1 MKLQSIAIQEFK
13 QFTGKLVIDD
23 LQPGLNLFV
32 GPNEAG
38 KSTIAEAVRAVF
50 LERYKASHLKD
61 LLPWG
66 KASGQPSVEVSFD
79 LDGTACRLSKQFVT
93 RQRCELKIGQ
103 SAFGEDEAEDRL
115 AALLGFSRAARG
127 PLKAENAGVPGL
139 LWVQQGST
147 QEMRDSTGHAAQYL
161 RDALSQ
167 LSGSRESAGE
177 DALIAAVQR
186 ELRQLLTARTQKP
199 TGPLAEAEQA
209 LARLIEERGD
219 LEQQRQQFEA
229 NIASLAAQQQAFDD
243 TQRKRPWELHEQK
256 ALQAQLRADAV
267 VQLEGSLRGLEQ
279 SLKASEAELA
289 LPLQQEQNALE
300 LEAAVER
307 ERQQLDALRASVAAV
322 QAEHGQAVSSV
333 TQFEQAFADASRALE
348 LANAAVTASDLR
360 SQIGLYRAESERLE
374 ASIAAASKANDAVL
388 EAAREAAT
396 LEIDEAKLKRLASLG
411 SQLSVLR
418 ARTEAAMTRIEY
430 RLNGAITVND
440 ELLSG
445 AGVLRLDE
453 EKRIS
458 LGTLGDL
465 QVIPGVSDLPA
476 RLSELAS
483 LEAQHA
489 QLLQALG
496 VASLA
501 EGESRHE
508 RWKAAVAQQK
518 SQAKILDVHAP
529 QGIEALRAAS
539 ATAAAR
545 MQAANERLAG
555 LPDVSAAPPLDE
567 ARRNAEIARDALEAA
582 RKVLTQAADKK
593 SAGMAN
599 EESLAAQ
606 LQRKEAQL
614 NDEAFRRNRAQW
626 QTKIV
631 EQRVQVE
638 ALRKQ
643 REGRERELE
652 AARLDDPAAEAKR
665 YRASAE
671 LARGEQNER
680 QVKIAGLR
688 SQLETVGASG
698 LGERL
703 AAVEA
708 KVEQAT
714 RRKDELGLRA
724 SALSLLDEVLVDER
738 DAAVAQLRAPLT
750 ERLGHY
756 LKRIFPQSTIALGDD
771 LSPATLDRFGRADT
785 LDALSFGTREQL
797 GILTRLAYAD
807 LLKASGRPTLLM
819 LDDAAVHTDA
829 ARRDAIKRAL
839 IDAATR
845 HQILV
850 FTCHPELWD
859 DLGVRQRS
867 IEDLKVAA
875 WAPGQASTVS
885 G

>member
-1 MKLQSIAIQEFK
+1 MKLESIAIQEFK
-13 QFTGKLVIDD
+13 QFTGRLVVDD
-23 LQPGLNLFV
+23 LQPGLNLFT

-66 KASGQPSVEVSFD
+66 KASGQPSVEVTFD
-79 LDGTACRLSKQFVT
+79 LDGTSCKLSKQFVS
-93 RQRCELKIGQ
+93 RQRCELRIGQ
-103 SAFGEDEAEDRL
+103 SVFSEDEAEDKL

-139 LWVQQGST
+139 LWVQQGGT

-186 ELRQLLTARTQKP
+186 ELRQLLTARTQKS

-209 LARLIEERGD
+209 LAALLVQRDE
-219 LEQQRQQFEA
+219 LEQQREQFEE
-229 NIASLAAQQQAFDD
+229 NIARLAALQEAFDD

-256 ALQAQLRADAV
+256 AVQAQQRADAAAELERS
-267 VQLEGSLRGLEQ
+267 VQQLAQ
-279 SLKASEAELA
+279 SLQVSEAELA
-289 LPLQQEQNALE
+289 LSLQQEQGAAE
-300 LEAAVER
+300 LEAAVAR
-307 ERQQLDALRASVAAV
+307 ERQQLDAARANVSAVQTEHDRAAASVAR
-322 QAEHGQAVSSV
+322 
-333 TQFEQAFADASRALE
+333 FEQASADANRALD
-348 LANAAVTASDLR
+348 LANAAVSAADLR
-360 SQIGLYRAESERLE
+360 SQIGLHRAESERLE
-374 ASIAAASKANDAVL
+374 AAIADAGKANDAVL
-388 EAAREAAT
+388 EAARAAAS
-396 LEIDEAKLKRLASLG
+396 LEIDAAKLKRLQSLDAE
-411 SQLSVLR
+411 LTVLR

-430 RLNGAITVND
+430 RLNGAITVG
-440 ELLSG
+440 EAQVSG

-453 EKRIS
+453 EKLIG
-458 LGTLGDL
+458 LGALGEL
-465 QVIPGVSDLPA
+465 RVIPGVSDLPA

-483 LEAQHA
+483 LEAGHA

-496 VASLA
+496 VASLGEA
-501 EGESRHE
+501 EARHE
-508 RWKAAVAQQK
+508 QWKALVAQQK
-518 SQAKILDVHAP
+518 SQAKILEVHAP
-529 QGIEALRAAS
+529 QGIDALRAALASTS
-539 ATAAAR
+539 AR
-545 MQAANERLAG
+545 WQASNERLAL

-567 ARRNAEIARDALEAA
+567 ARRNAEIARDAWEAA
-582 RKVLTQAADKK
+582 RKLLAQ
-593 SAGMAN
+593 SAEKRSTATATTD
-599 EESLAAQ
+599 SLAAQ

-614 NDEAFRRNRAQW
+614 NDEAFRRHRAQW
-626 QTKIV
+626 QTKMI
-631 EQRVQVE
+631 EQRVQVD

-671 LARGEQNER
+671 LARGEQHER
-680 QVKIAGLR
+680 QVRIAQLR

-703 AAVEA
+703 AAVRA
-708 KVEQAT
+708 RVEQAT
-714 RRKDELGLRA
+714 RRKDELSLRA

-756 LKRIFPQSTIALGDD
+756 LRRIFPQSTIALGDD
-771 LSPATLDRFGRADT
+771 LSPATLDRYGRADT

-859 DLGVRQRS
+859 DLGVRQRA
-867 IEDLKVAA
+867 IDDLKAA
-875 WAPGQASTVS
+875 A
-885 G
+885 

>member
-13 QFTGKLVIDD
+13 QFIGKLVIDD

-66 KASGQPSVEVSFD
+66 KASGQPSVEVTFD

-103 SAFGEDEAEDRL
+103 SVFGEDEAEDKL
-115 AALLGFSRAARG
+115 SALLGFSRPARG
-127 PLKAENAGVPGL
+127 PSKPENAGVPGL
-139 LWVQQGST
+139 LWVQQGGT
-147 QEMRDSTGHAAQYL
+147 QEVRDSTGHAAQYL

-167 LSGSRESAGE
+167 LSGGRESAGE

-186 ELRQLLTARTQKP
+186 ELRQLLTARTQKS
-199 TGPLAEAEQA
+199 TGPLAEAEQT
-209 LARLIEERGD
+209 LARLIEERD
-219 LEQQRQQFEA
+219 ELEQQRRQFEE
-229 NIASLAAQQQAFDD
+229 NIARLAAQQEAFDD

-256 ALQAQLRADAV
+256 AVQAQQRADAAAE
-267 VQLEGSLRGLEQ
+267 LERSLQGLEQ

-300 LEAAVER
+300 LEAAVAR
-307 ERQQLDALRASVAAV
+307 ERQQLDALRASVAAA
-322 QAEHGQAVSSV
+322 QAEHGHAEASV
-333 TQFEQAFADASRALE
+333 TQFEQAFAAAGRALE
-348 LANAAVTASDLR
+348 LANAAVTAADLR

-374 ASIAAASKANDAVL
+374 ASIAAASKANDAML

-396 LEIDEAKLKRLASLG
+396 LEIDEPKLKRLATLASELT
-411 SQLSVLR
+411 VLR

-430 RLNGAITVND
+430 RLNGTMTVD
-440 ELLSG
+440 DAPVSG
-445 AGVLRLDE
+445 EGVLRLDE
-453 EKRIS
+453 EKRIG
-458 LGTLGDL
+458 LGALGAL
-465 QVIPGVSDLPA
+465 RVIPGVSDLPA

-483 LEAQHA
+483 LDAQHA

-496 VASLA
+496 VASLG
-501 EGESRHE
+501 EGEARHE
-508 RWKAAVAQQK
+508 RWKTQLAQQK

-529 QGIEALRAAS
+529 QGIEALHAAS

-567 ARRNAEIARDALEAA
+567 ARRNAEIARDALDAA

-593 SAGMAN
+593 STGMAN

-606 LQRKEAQL
+606 LQRKAAQL
-614 NDEAFRRNRAQW
+614 SDEAFCRHRAQW

-631 EQRVQVE
+631 AQRVQVE

-671 LARGEQNER
+671 LARAEQNER
-680 QVKIAGLR
+680 HVKIAALR
-688 SQLETVGASG
+688 GQLETVGASG
-698 LGERL
+698 LGEHL
-703 AAVEA
+703 AALEA
-708 KVEQAT
+708 RVEQAR

-771 LSPATLDRFGRADT
+771 LSPATLERDGRADT

-839 IDAATR
+839 IDAAMR

-859 DLGVRQRS
+859 DLGVRQRA
-867 IEDLKVAA
+867 IDDLKVAA
-875 WAPGQASTVS
+875 
-885 G
+885 

>member
-13 QFTGKLVIDD
+13 QFGGRLAIDD
-23 LQPGLNLFV
+23 LQPGLNLFT

-38 KSTIAEAVRAVF
+38 KSTVAEAVRAVF

-66 KASGQPSVEVSFD
+66 KASGQPSVEVSFE
-79 LDGTACRLSKQFVT
+79 LDGVQCRLSKQFVT

-103 SAFGEDEAEDRL
+103 AVYGEDEAEDKL

-139 LWVQQGST
+139 LWVQQGGT
-147 QEMRDSTGHAAQYL
+147 QDVRDSTGHAAQYL

-167 LSGSRESAGE
+167 LSGGSESAGE

-186 ELRQLLTARTQKP
+186 ELRQLLTARTQKS
-199 TGPLAEAEQA
+199 TGPLAEAETTLAA
-209 LARLIEERGD
+209 LIAERD
-219 LEQQRQQFEA
+219 ELEQQRQQFEE
-229 NIASLAAQQQAFDD
+229 NIARLASQQEAFDD

-256 ALQAQLRADAV
+256 AVLAQQRADAAAE
-267 VQLEGSLRGLEQ
+267 LERSLQGLAQ
-279 SLKASEAELA
+279 SLQVSEAELA
-289 LPLQQEQNALE
+289 LSLQHEQGAAE
-300 LEAAVER
+300 LEAAVAR
-307 ERQQLDALRASVAAV
+307 ERQQLDAARADVAAAQTEHAQASSSVAR
-322 QAEHGQAVSSV
+322 
-333 TQFEQAFADASRALE
+333 FEQASVDANRALE
-348 LANAAVTASDLR
+348 LANAAVTAADLR
-360 SQIGLYRAESERLE
+360 SQIGFYRTESERLD
-374 ASIAAASKANDAVL
+374 AAIAAAGKANDAVL
-388 EAAREAAT
+388 EAARDAAAV
-396 LEIDEAKLKRLASLG
+396 EIDEAKLKRLVALDG
-411 SQLSVLR
+411 ELTVLR

-430 RLNGAITVND
+430 RLNGALTIDGAQITGD
-440 ELLSG
+440 
-445 AGVLRLDE
+445 GVLRVDE
-453 EKRIS
+453 EKLIG
-458 LGTLGDL
+458 LGELGEL
-465 QVIPGVSDLPA
+465 RVIPGVSG
-476 RLSELAS
+476 LSTQLTELAS
-483 LEAQHA
+483 LEARHA

-496 VASLA
+496 VASLGEA
-501 EGESRHE
+501 EARHD
-508 RWKAAVAQQK
+508 RWKTLIAQQK

-529 QGIEALRAAS
+529 QGIDALRAALAS
-539 ATAAAR
+539 AAAR
-545 MQAANERLAG
+545 LQASNERLAG
-555 LPDVSAAPPLDE
+555 LPDVSAAQPLDE
-567 ARRNAEIARDALEAA
+567 ARRNADIARDALEAA
-582 RKVLTQAADKK
+582 RKVLAQAAEKRSTR
-593 SAGMAN
+593 SATA
-599 EESLAAQ
+599 ESLAAQ

-614 NDEAFRRNRAQW
+614 NDEAYRRNRAQW

-631 EQRVQVE
+631 EQRVQVD

-643 REGRERELE
+643 REGRERELD

-671 LARGEQNER
+671 LARNEQHER
-680 QVKIAGLR
+680 QVRIAQLR

-703 AAVEA
+703 AALDA
-708 KVEQAT
+708 RVEQAT
-714 RRKDELGLRA
+714 RRKDELALRA
-724 SALSLLDEVLVDER
+724 SALSLLDDVLVDER

-756 LKRIFPQSTIALGDD
+756 LKRIFPQSSIALGDD
-771 LSPATLDRFGRADT
+771 LSPATLDRYGRADT

-829 ARRDAIKRAL
+829 ARRDALKRAL

-859 DLGVRQRS
+859 DLGVRQRALD
-867 IEDLKVAA
+867 DLKAVVA
-875 WAPGQASTVS
+875 
-885 G
+885 

>member
-13 QFTGKLVIDD
+13 QFTGRLVIDD

-79 LDGTACRLSKQFVT
+79 LDGAACRLSKQFVT

-103 SAFGEDEAEDRL
+103 SVFGEDEAEDKL

-127 PLKAENAGVPGL
+127 PLKAENSGVPGL
-139 LWVQQGST
+139 LWVQQGGT

-167 LSGSRESAGE
+167 LSGGSESAGE

-186 ELRQLLTARTQKP
+186 ELRQLLTARTQKS

-209 LARLIEERGD
+209 LARLIDERD
-219 LEQQRQQFEA
+219 ELEQQRRQFEE
-229 NIASLAAQQQAFDD
+229 NIARLAAQQEAFDD

-256 ALQAQLRADAV
+256 AAQAQQRADAAAE
-267 VQLEGSLRGLEQ
+267 LERSLQGLAQ
-279 SLKASEAELA
+279 ALKASEAELA

-300 LEAAVER
+300 LEAAVAR
-307 ERQQLDALRASVAAV
+307 ERQQLDAARASVAAV
-322 QAEHGQAVSSV
+322 QAEHAQAAASV
-333 TQFEQAFADASRALE
+333 AQFEQAFADANRALE
-348 LANAAVTASDLR
+348 LANAAVTAADLR

-374 ASIAAASKANDAVL
+374 ASIAAASKANEAVL
-388 EAAREAAT
+388 EAAREAAA
-396 LEIDEAKLKRLASLG
+396 LEIDEPKLKRLGVLAGELT
-411 SQLSVLR
+411 VLR

-430 RLNGAITVND
+430 RLTGAMTVD
-440 ELLSG
+440 DQPVSG
-445 AGVLRLDE
+445 EGVLRLDG
-453 EKRIS
+453 EKRIG
-458 LGTLGDL
+458 LGALGEL
-465 QVIPGVSDLPA
+465 RVVPGVSDLPA

-489 QLLQALG
+489 QLLQVLG
-496 VASLA
+496 VASFG

-508 RWKAAVAQQK
+508 QWKALLAQQK
-518 SQAKILDVHAP
+518 SQAKILDAHAP

-539 ATAAAR
+539 ASASAR
-545 MQAANERLAG
+545 MRAANERLAG
-555 LPDVSAAPPLDE
+555 LPDVSSAVPLDD
-567 ARRNAEIARDALEAA
+567 ARRNAAIARDALEAA
-582 RKVLTQAADKK
+582 RHVLTQAADKK
-593 SAGMAN
+593 STGMAN
-599 EESLAAQ
+599 EESLATQ
-606 LQRKEAQL
+606 LQRKDAQL
-614 NDEAFRRNRAQW
+614 NDEAFRRNREQW

-680 QVKIAGLR
+680 QVRIAGLR

-703 AAVEA
+703 AVLEA

-714 RRKDELGLRA
+714 RRKDELSLRA

-756 LKRIFPQSTIALGDD
+756 LKRIFPQSTLALGDD
-771 LSPATLDRFGRADT
+771 LSPATLDRYGRADT
-785 LDALSFGTREQL
+785 LEALSFGTREQL

-859 DLGVRQRS
+859 DLGVRQRA

-875 WAPGQASTVS
+875 
-885 G
+885 

>member
-13 QFTGKLVIDD
+13 QFTGRLVIDD

-66 KASGQPSVEVSFD
+66 KASGQPSVEVSFE
-79 LDGTACRLSKQFVT
+79 LDGAACRLSKQFVT

-103 SAFGEDEAEDRL
+103 SVFGEDEAEDKL

-139 LWVQQGST
+139 LWVQQGGT
-147 QEMRDSTGHAAQYL
+147 QEVRDSTGHAAQYL

-167 LSGSRESAGE
+167 LSGGSESAGE

-186 ELRQLLTARTQKP
+186 ELRQLLTARTQKS
-199 TGPLAEAEQA
+199 TGPLAEAEQT
-209 LARLIEERGD
+209 LARLIEERD
-219 LEQQRQQFEA
+219 ELEQQRQQFEE
-229 NIASLAAQQQAFDD
+229 NIARLAAQQEAFDD

-256 ALQAQLRADAV
+256 ALQAQQRADAAAE
-267 VQLEGSLRGLEQ
+267 LERSLQGLAQ
-279 SLKASEAELA
+279 ALKASEAELA

-300 LEAAVER
+300 LEAAVAR
-307 ERQQLDALRASVAAV
+307 ERRQLDALRASVAAV
-322 QAEHGQAVSSV
+322 QAEHAQAAASV
-333 TQFEQAFADASRALE
+333 AQFEQAFADANRALE
-348 LANAAVTASDLR
+348 LANAAVTVADLR
-360 SQIGLYRAESERLE
+360 SQIELYRAESERLE
-374 ASIAAASKANDAVL
+374 ASIAAAAKANDAML
-388 EAAREAAT
+388 EAVRVAAT
-396 LEIDEAKLKRLASLG
+396 LEIDEAKLKRLAALG
-411 SQLSVLR
+411 SELSVLR

-430 RLNGAITVND
+430 RLHGAMTVD
-440 ELLSG
+440 DKPVSG
-445 AGVLRLDE
+445 EGVLRLDG
-453 EKRIS
+453 EKRIGLGS
-458 LGTLGDL
+458 LGELR
-465 QVIPGVSDLPA
+465 VVPGVSDLPA

-496 VASLA
+496 VASLG

-508 RWKAAVAQQK
+508 QWKALVAQQK
-518 SQAKILDVHAP
+518 SQAKILEVHAP
-529 QGIEALRAAS
+529 QGIEALRAAA

-545 MQAANERLAG
+545 MQAANERLAS
-555 LPDVSAAPPLDE
+555 LPDVSTAAPLDE
-567 ARRNAEIARDALEAA
+567 ARRNAEIARDALEVA
-582 RKVLTQAADKK
+582 RKVLTQAAEKR
-593 SAGMAN
+593 STGMAN
-599 EESLAAQ
+599 AESLAAQ
-606 LQRKEAQL
+606 LQRKDAQL
-614 NDEAFRRNRAQW
+614 SDETFRRSREQW

-638 ALRKQ
+638 SLRKQ

-671 LARGEQNER
+671 LARSEQNER
-680 QVKIAGLR
+680 QVRIAGLR

-703 AAVEA
+703 AVLKA

-714 RRKDELGLRA
+714 RRRDELSLRA

-859 DLGVRQRS
+859 DLGVRQRA
-867 IEDLKVAA
+867 IDDLKVAA
-875 WAPGQASTVS
+875 
-885 G
+885 

>member
-13 QFTGKLVIDD
+13 QFSGRLVIDD
-23 LQPGLNLFV
+23 LQPGLNLFT

-38 KSTIAEAVRAVF
+38 KSTVAEAVRAVF

-66 KASGQPSVEVSFD
+66 KASGQPSVEVSFE
-79 LDGTACRLSKQFVT
+79 LDGAQCRLSKQFVT
-93 RQRCELKIGQ
+93 RQRCELRIGQ
-103 SAFGEDEAEDRL
+103 AVFGEDEAEDKL

-139 LWVQQGST
+139 LWVQQGGT
-147 QEMRDSTGHAAQYL
+147 HEVRDSTGHAAQYL

-167 LSGSRESAGE
+167 LSGGSESAGE

-186 ELRQLLTARTQKP
+186 ELRQLLTVRTQKS
-199 TGPLAEAEQA
+199 TGPLAEAETTLAA
-209 LARLIEERGD
+209 LIAERD
-219 LEQQRQQFEA
+219 ELEQQREQFDE
-229 NIASLAAQQQAFDD
+229 NIARLAAQQEAFDD

-256 ALQAQLRADAV
+256 AVLAQQRADAAAE
-267 VQLEGSLRGLEQ
+267 LERSLQGLAQ
-279 SLKASEAELA
+279 SLQVSEAELA
-289 LPLQQEQNALE
+289 LSLQQEQGAAE
-300 LEAAVER
+300 LEAAVAR
-307 ERQQLDALRASVAAV
+307 ERQQLDAARANVSAAQTEHAQASSSVA
-322 QAEHGQAVSSV
+322 
-333 TQFEQAFADASRALE
+333 QFEQASAEASRALE
-348 LANAAVTASDLR
+348 LANAAVTTADLR
-360 SQIGLYRAESERLE
+360 SQIDFYRIESERLE
-374 ASIAAASKANDAVL
+374 AAIAAAGKANDAVL
-388 EAAREAAT
+388 EAARDAAAI
-396 LEIDEAKLKRLASLG
+396 EIDETKRKRLAALDG
-411 SQLSVLR
+411 ELTLLR
-418 ARTEAAMTRIEY
+418 ARTEAAMTRIAY
-430 RLNGAITVND
+430 R
-440 ELLSG
+440 LSG
-445 AGVLRLDE
+445 ALTVGGEQVTGEGVLRVDDE
-453 EKRIS
+453 KLID
-458 LGTLGDL
+458 LGELGEL
-465 QVIPGVSDLPA
+465 RVIPGVSG
-476 RLSELAS
+476 LSAQLAELAS

-496 VASLA
+496 VASLGEA
-501 EGESRHE
+501 EARHE
-508 RWKAAVAQQK
+508 KWKTLVAQQK

-529 QGIEALRAAS
+529 QGIDALRAALAS
-539 ATAAAR
+539 AAAR
-545 MQAANERLAG
+545 LQASNERLAG
-555 LPDVSAAPPLDE
+555 LPDVSAAPPLDQ

-582 RKVLTQAADKK
+582 RKVLTQAAENR
-593 SAGMAN
+593 STGMATAD
-599 EESLAAQ
+599 SLAAQ

-614 NDEAFRRNRAQW
+614 NDEAYRRDRAQW

-631 EQRVQVE
+631 EQRVQVD

-643 REGRERELE
+643 REGRARELE

-671 LARGEQNER
+671 LARSEQHER
-680 QVKIAGLR
+680 QVRIAQLR

-703 AAVEA
+703 AALDA
-708 KVEQAT
+708 RVEQAA
-714 RRKDELGLRA
+714 RRTDELGLRA
-724 SALSLLDEVLVDER
+724 SALSLLADVLVDER

-771 LSPATLDRFGRADT
+771 LSPATLDRHGRADT

-859 DLGVRQRS
+859 DLGVRQRA
-867 IEDLKVAA
+867 IGDLKV
-875 WAPGQASTVS
+875 G

>member
-1 MKLQSIAIQEFK
+1 MKLESIAIQEFK
-13 QFTGKLVIDD
+13 QFSGRIVIDD
-23 LQPGLNLFV
+23 LQPGLNLFT

-66 KASGQPSVEVSFD
+66 KASGQPSVEVNFN

-103 SAFGEDEAEDRL
+103 AVFGEDEAEDKL

-139 LWVQQGST
+139 LWVQQGGT
-147 QEMRDSTGHAAQYL
+147 QEVRDSTGHAAQYL

-167 LSGSRESAGE
+167 LSGSSESAGE
-177 DALIAAVQR
+177 DALIAVVQR
-186 ELRQLLTARTQKP
+186 ELRQLLTARTQKA
-199 TGPLAEAEQA
+199 TGPLAEAETT
-209 LARLIEERGD
+209 LAGLIEERNG
-219 LEQQRQQFEA
+219 LEQQRQQFDE
-229 NIASLAAQQQAFDD
+229 NIARLASLQEAFDD

-256 ALQAQLRADAV
+256 AVLAQQRADAAAELERS
-267 VQLEGSLRGLEQ
+267 VQGLAQ
-279 SLKASEAELA
+279 SLQVSEAELA
-289 LPLQQEQNALE
+289 LSLQQEQGAAE
-300 LEAAVER
+300 LEAAVAR
-307 ERQQLDALRASVAAV
+307 ERLQLDAARGEVAAAQTEHA
-322 QAEHGQAVSSV
+322 QAANGVA
-333 TQFEQAFADASRALE
+333 QFEQAFAGASRALE
-348 LANAAVTASDLR
+348 LANAAVTAADLR
-360 SQIGLYRAESERLE
+360 SQIGLYRTESERLD
-374 ASIAAASKANDAVL
+374 ASIAAAGKANDAVL
-388 EAAREAAT
+388 DASRDAAA
-396 LEIDEAKLKRLASLG
+396 LELDDVKLKRLITLDRE
-411 SQLSVLR
+411 LTVLR

-430 RLNGAITVND
+430 RLNGALTVD
-440 ELLSG
+440 GEPVTG
-445 AGVLRLDE
+445 TGVLRVDE
-453 EKRIS
+453 EKLIV
-458 LGTLGDL
+458 LGELGEL
-465 QVIPGVSDLPA
+465 RVIPGVSDLSA
-476 RLSELAS
+476 QLSELAS
-483 LEAQHA
+483 LEAAHV

-496 VASLA
+496 VASVGDA
-501 EGESRHE
+501 QARHE
-508 RWKAAVAQQK
+508 QWKALIAQQK

-529 QGIEALRAAS
+529 QGIDALRAAHAS
-539 ATAAAR
+539 AAAR
-545 MQAANERLAG
+545 WQASNERLAG
-555 LPDVSAAPPLDE
+555 LPDVSAALPLDE

-582 RKVLTQAADKK
+582 RKVLAHAAEKR
-593 SAGMAN
+593 STGIATA
-599 EESLAAQ
+599 ESLAAQ

-614 NDEAFRRNRAQW
+614 SDETYRSNRTRW

-631 EQRVQVE
+631 EQRVQVD

-652 AARLDDPAAEAKR
+652 AVRLDDPAAEAKR

-671 LARGEQNER
+671 LARGEQHER
-680 QVKIAGLR
+680 QVRIAQLR

-703 AAVEA
+703 ATLEA
-708 KVEQAT
+708 RVEQAT

-724 SALSLLDEVLVDER
+724 GALGLLDQVLVDER

-756 LKRIFPQSTIALGDD
+756 LKRIFPQSSLVLGDD
-771 LSPATLDRFGRADT
+771 LSPATLDRYGRADT

-859 DLGVRQRS
+859 DLGVRQRA
-867 IEDLKVAA
+867 IDDLKVAA
-875 WAPGQASTVS
+875 
-885 G
+885 

>member
-13 QFTGKLVIDD
+13 QFSERLVIDD
-23 LQPGLNLFV
+23 LQPGLNLFI

-38 KSTIAEAVRAVF
+38 KSTVAEAVRAVF
-50 LERYKASHLKD
+50 LERYKASHLRD

-66 KASGQPSVEVSFD
+66 KASGQPSVEVSFE
-79 LDGTACRLSKQFVT
+79 LDGVQCRLSKQFVT
-93 RQRCELKIGQ
+93 RQRCELRIGQ
-103 SAFGEDEAEDRL
+103 TVFGEDEAEDKL

-139 LWVQQGST
+139 LWVQQGGT
-147 QEMRDSTGHAAQYL
+147 HEVRDSTGHAAQYL

-167 LSGSRESAGE
+167 LSGGSESAGE

-186 ELRQLLTARTQKP
+186 ELRQLLTARTQKS
-199 TGPLAEAEQA
+199 TGPLAEAETTLAA
-209 LARLIEERGD
+209 LIAERD
-219 LEQQRQQFEA
+219 ELEQQRQQFDE
-229 NIASLAAQQQAFDD
+229 NISRLASQQEAFDD

-256 ALQAQLRADAV
+256 AVLAQQRADAAAELERS
-267 VQLEGSLRGLEQ
+267 LEGLAQ
-279 SLKASEAELA
+279 SLQVSEAELA
-289 LPLQQEQNALE
+289 LSLQQEQGAAE
-300 LEAAVER
+300 LEAAVAR
-307 ERQQLDALRASVAAV
+307 ERQQLDAARANVSAAQTEHAQASSSVA
-322 QAEHGQAVSSV
+322 
-333 TQFEQAFADASRALE
+333 QFEQAFADASRALE
-348 LANAAVTASDLR
+348 LANAAVTAADLR

-374 ASIAAASKANDAVL
+374 ATIAAAGKANDAVL
-388 EAAREAAT
+388 DAARDAAAI
-396 LEIDEAKLKRLASLG
+396 EIDETKRKRLAALDG
-411 SQLSVLR
+411 ELTLLR

-430 RLNGAITVND
+430 RLSGVLTVD
-440 ELLSG
+440 GEQIAG
-445 AGVLRLDE
+445 DGVLRVDD
-453 EKRIS
+453 EKRIG
-458 LGTLGDL
+458 LGELGEL
-465 QVIPGVSDLPA
+465 RVIPGVSDLSA
-476 RLSELAS
+476 QLAELTS
-483 LEAQHA
+483 LEAHHA

-496 VASLA
+496 VASLGEA
-501 EGESRHE
+501 ESRYE
-508 RWKAAVAQQK
+508 KWKTLVAQQK

-529 QGIEALRAAS
+529 QGIDALRAALAS
-539 ATAAAR
+539 ASAR
-545 MQAANERLAG
+545 LQASNERLAG

-567 ARRNAEIARDALEAA
+567 ARRNADIARDALEAA
-582 RKVLTQAADKK
+582 RKVLTQAAEKR
-593 SAGMAN
+593 STGMATAD
-599 EESLAAQ
+599 SLAAQ

-614 NDEAFRRNRAQW
+614 NDEAYRRNRAQW

-631 EQRVQVE
+631 EQRVQVD

-643 REGRERELE
+643 REGRERELG

-671 LARGEQNER
+671 LARSEQHER
-680 QVKIAGLR
+680 QVRIAHLR

-703 AAVEA
+703 AALDA
-708 KVEQAT
+708 RVEQAT

-771 LSPATLDRFGRADT
+771 LSPATLDRHGRADT

-829 ARRDAIKRAL
+829 ARRDALKRAL

-859 DLGVRQRS
+859 DLGVRQRA
-867 IEDLKVAA
+867 IGDLRVGA
-875 WAPGQASTVS
+875 
-885 G
+885 

>member
-103 SAFGEDEAEDRL
+103 SVFGEDEAEDKL
-115 AALLGFSRAARG
+115 SALLGFSRPARG

-139 LWVQQGST
+139 LWVQQGGT
-147 QEMRDSTGHAAQYL
+147 QEVRDSTGHAAQYL

-167 LSGSRESAGE
+167 LSGGRESAGE
-177 DALIAAVQR
+177 DALIAAVQC
-186 ELRQLLTARTQKP
+186 ELRQLLTARTQKS
-199 TGPLAEAEQA
+199 TGPLAEAEQT
-209 LARLIEERGD
+209 LARLIEERNE
-219 LEQQRQQFEA
+219 LEQQRQQFEE
-229 NIASLAAQQQAFDD
+229 NIARLAAQQEAFDD

-256 ALQAQLRADAV
+256 ALQAQFRADAV
-267 VQLEGSLRGLEQ
+267 AQLESSLQGLAQ

-289 LPLQQEQNALE
+289 LPLQQEQNATE
-300 LEAAVER
+300 LEAAVAR
-307 ERQQLDALRASVAAV
+307 DRQQLDALRASVAAV
-322 QAEHGQAVSSV
+322 QAEHGHAEASV
-333 TQFEQAFADASRALE
+333 TQFEQAFADANRALE
-348 LANAAVTASDLR
+348 LANAAVTAADLR

-396 LEIDEAKLKRLASLG
+396 LEIDEATLKRLATLG
-411 SQLSVLR
+411 SELTVLR

-430 RLNGAITVND
+430 RLNGAITIDD
-440 ELLSG
+440 EPVSG
-445 AGVLRLDE
+445 EGVLRLDE
-453 EKRIS
+453 EKRIG
-458 LGTLGDL
+458 LGALGEL
-465 QVIPGVSDLPA
+465 RVIPGVSDLPA

-483 LEAQHA
+483 LEARHA

-496 VASLA
+496 VASLG
-501 EGESRHE
+501 EGEARHE
-508 RWKAAVAQQK
+508 RWKAQVAQQK

-529 QGIEALRAAS
+529 QGIDALRAAS

-555 LPDVSAAPPLDE
+555 LPDVSAAQPLDE
-567 ARRNAEIARDALEAA
+567 ARRNAEIARDALDAA

-593 SAGMAN
+593 STGMAN

-614 NDEAFRRNRAQW
+614 SDEAFRRNRAQW

-680 QVKIAGLR
+680 QVKIAALR

-714 RRKDELGLRA
+714 RRKDELSLRA

-859 DLGVRQRS
+859 DLGVRQRA
-867 IEDLKVAA
+867 IDDLKVAA
-875 WAPGQASTVS
+875 
-885 G
+885 

>member
-13 QFTGKLVIDD
+13 QFTGRLFIDD

-79 LDGTACRLSKQFVT
+79 LDGVACRLSKQFVT

-103 SAFGEDEAEDRL
+103 SVYGEDEAEDKL

-139 LWVQQGST
+139 LWVQQGGT

-177 DALIAAVQR
+177 DALIAVVQR
-186 ELRQLLTARTQKP
+186 ELRQLLTARTQKS
-199 TGPLAEAEQA
+199 TGPLAEAETA
-209 LARLIEERGD
+209 LSTLSAERDD
-219 LEQQRQQFEA
+219 LVRQREQFDE
-229 NIASLAAQQQAFDD
+229 NIARLAAQQEAFDD
-243 TQRKRPWELHEQK
+243 AERKRPWELHEQK
-256 ALQAQLRADAV
+256 ALLAQQRADAA
-267 VQLEGSLRGLEQ
+267 VQLERGVQDLVQ
-279 SLKASEAELA
+279 ALKVGEAQLA
-289 LPLQQEQNALE
+289 LSLQQEQ
-300 LEAAVER
+300 AAVELETAVAR
-307 ERQQLDALRASVAAV
+307 DRQQLDAARANVSAV
-322 QAEHGQAVSSV
+322 ETEHAQASSRV
-333 TQFEQAFADASRALE
+333 VQLEQASADANRALE
-348 LANAAVTASDLR
+348 LANAAVSAADLR
-360 SQIGLYRAESERLE
+360 SQIGLYRAELERLE
-374 ASIAAASKANDAVL
+374 AAIGAASEAHEALVEATRAAAA
-388 EAAREAAT
+388 
-396 LEIDEAKLKRLASLG
+396 LEIDETKLKRLASLDA
-411 SQLSVLR
+411 SLTVLR

-430 RLNGAITVND
+430 RLNGSITVGD
-440 ELLSG
+440 ARIGGE
-445 AGVLRLDE
+445 GVLRLEE
-453 EKRIS
+453 EKRIG
-458 LGTLGDL
+458 LGELGEL
-465 QVIPGVSDLPA
+465 RVIPGVSDLPA
-476 RLSELAS
+476 RLSELAA

-489 QLLQALG
+489 QSLQALG

-501 EGESRHE
+501 QAEQRHE
-508 RWKAAVAQQK
+508 QWKALVAQQT
-518 SQAKILDVHAP
+518 SHAKVLDAHAP
-529 QGIEALRAAS
+529 HGIDALRAAS
-539 ATAAAR
+539 ASASAR
-545 MQAANERLAG
+545 LQAANERLAS
-555 LPDVSAAPPLDE
+555 LPDVSSALPLDE
-567 ARRNAEIARDALEAA
+567 ARRNADLARAALESA
-582 RKVLTQAADKK
+582 RKLLNDAAEKR
-593 SAGMAN
+593 STGIATA
-599 EESLAAQ
+599 ESLALQ

-614 NDEAFRRNRAQW
+614 SDAAFCSNRAQW
-626 QTKIV
+626 QAKIV

-638 ALRKQ
+638 ALTKQ

-652 AARLDDPAAEAKR
+652 AARLDDPAAEAQR
-665 YRASAE
+665 YRASAQ
-671 LARGEQNER
+671 LARQEQHER
-680 QVKIAGLR
+680 QVRIAHLR

-703 AAVEA
+703 AALEA
-708 KVEQAT
+708 KIEQAT
-714 RRKDELGLRA
+714 RRKDELSLRA
-724 SALSLLDEVLVDER
+724 GALSLLDEVLVAER

-771 LSPATLDRFGRADT
+771 LSPATLDRYGRADT

-839 IDAATR
+839 IDAASR

-859 DLGVRQRS
+859 DLGVRQRA
-867 IEDLKVAA
+867 IDDIKAA
-875 WAPGQASTVS
+875 A
-885 G
+885 

>member
-13 QFTGKLVIDD
+13 QFSGRLVIDD
-23 LQPGLNLFV
+23 LQPGLNLFT

-66 KASGQPSVEVSFD
+66 KASGQPSVEVSFE
-79 LDGTACRLSKQFVT
+79 LDGAQCRLSKQFVT
-93 RQRCELKIGQ
+93 RQRCELRIGQ
-103 SAFGEDEAEDRL
+103 AVFGEDEAEDKL

-139 LWVQQGST
+139 LWVQQGGT
-147 QEMRDSTGHAAQYL
+147 QEVRDSTGHAAQYL

-167 LSGSRESAGE
+167 LSGGNESAGE

-186 ELRQLLTARTQKP
+186 ELRQLLTARTQKS
-199 TGPLAEAEQA
+199 TGPLAEAETTLAA
-209 LARLIEERGD
+209 LIAERD
-219 LEQQRQQFEA
+219 ELEQQRQQFDE
-229 NIASLAAQQQAFDD
+229 NIERLATQQEAFDD

-256 ALQAQLRADAV
+256 AVLAQQRADAAAE
-267 VQLEGSLRGLEQ
+267 LERSLQGLAQ
-279 SLKASEAELA
+279 SLQVSEAELA
-289 LPLQQEQNALE
+289 LSLQQEQGAAE
-300 LEAAVER
+300 LEAAVAR
-307 ERQQLDALRASVAAV
+307 ERQQLDAARANVSAAQTEHAQASGGVA
-322 QAEHGQAVSSV
+322 
-333 TQFEQAFADASRALE
+333 QFEQAFAEASRALE
-348 LANAAVTASDLR
+348 LANAAVTVADLR
-360 SQIGLYRAESERLE
+360 SQIGFYRTESERLE
-374 ASIAAASKANDAVL
+374 AAIAAAGKANDAVL
-388 EAAREAAT
+388 EAARDAAAV
-396 LEIDEAKLKRLASLG
+396 EIDEAKRKRLATLDG
-411 SQLSVLR
+411 ELTLLR

-430 RLNGAITVND
+430 RLNGALTVD
-440 ELLSG
+440 GEQLTG
-445 AGVLRLDE
+445 EGVLRVDDE
-453 EKRIS
+453 RLIG
-458 LGTLGDL
+458 LGELGEL
-465 QVIPGVSDLPA
+465 RVIPGVSDLSA
-476 RLSELAS
+476 QLAELAS

-496 VASLA
+496 VASLGEA
-501 EGESRHE
+501 EARYEK
-508 RWKAAVAQQK
+508 WKTLVAQQK

-529 QGIEALRAAS
+529 QGIDALRAALAS
-539 ATAAAR
+539 AAAR
-545 MQAANERLAG
+545 LQASNERLAG

-567 ARRNAEIARDALEAA
+567 ARRNADIARDALEAA
-582 RKVLTQAADKK
+582 RKVLTQAAEKR
-593 SAGMAN
+593 STGMATTD
-599 EESLAAQ
+599 SLAAQ

-614 NDEAFRRNRAQW
+614 NDDAYRRNRARW

-631 EQRVQVE
+631 EQRVQVD

-665 YRASAE
+665 YHASAE
-671 LARGEQNER
+671 LARSEQHER
-680 QVKIAGLR
+680 QVRITHLR

-703 AAVEA
+703 AALDA
-708 KVEQAT
+708 RVEQAT

-756 LKRIFPQSTIALGDD
+756 LKRIFPQSTIELGDD
-771 LSPATLDRFGRADT
+771 LSPATLDRHGRADT

-859 DLGVRQRS
+859 DLGVRQRA
-867 IEDLKVAA
+867 IGDLRV
-875 WAPGQASTVS
+875 G

>member
-1 MKLQSIAIQEFK
+1 MKLESIAIQEFK
-13 QFTGKLVIDD
+13 QFAGRLVIDD
-23 LQPGLNLFV
+23 LQPGLNLFT

-66 KASGQPSVEVSFD
+66 KASGQPSVEVTFD
-79 LDGTACRLSKQFVT
+79 MNGTACRLSKQFVT

-103 SAFGEDEAEDRL
+103 AVFGEDEAEDKL

-139 LWVQQGST
+139 LWVQQGGT
-147 QEMRDSTGHAAQYL
+147 QEVRDSTGHAAQYL

-167 LSGSRESAGE
+167 LSGGNESAGE
-177 DALIAAVQR
+177 DALISAVQR
-186 ELRQLLTARTQKP
+186 ELRQLLTARTQKS
-199 TGPLAEAEQA
+199 TGPLAEAEQTLTA
-209 LARLIEERGD
+209 LIAERD
-219 LEQQRQQFEA
+219 ELEQQRQQFDE
-229 NIASLAAQQQAFDD
+229 NIGRLATQQEAFDEA
-243 TQRKRPWELHEQK
+243 QRKRPWEVHEQK
-256 ALQAQLRADAV
+256 ALQAQTRADAAAE
-267 VQLEGSLRGLEQ
+267 LERTLQGLSQ
-279 SLKASEAELA
+279 SLQLSEAELA
-289 LPLQQEQNALE
+289 LSLQQEQAANE
-300 LEAAVER
+300 LEAAVAR
-307 ERQQLDALRASVAAV
+307 DRQQLDATRVNVSAVQNEHAQAQASVA
-322 QAEHGQAVSSV
+322 
-333 TQFEQAFADASRALE
+333 QFEQAYADASRALE
-348 LANAAVTASDLR
+348 LANAAVTAGDLR
-360 SQIGLYRAESERLE
+360 SQIALHGTESERLE
-374 ASIAAASKANDAVL
+374 AAIAAAGKANEAVL
-388 EAAREAAT
+388 EATRAAAAV
-396 LEIDEAKLKRLASLG
+396 EIDGAQLKRLQSLDAE
-411 SQLSVLR
+411 LTVLR

-430 RLNGAITVND
+430 RLNSAITVGD
-440 ELLSG
+440 AKVSG
-445 AGVLRLDE
+445 EGVLRLDE
-453 EKRIS
+453 EKLIG
-458 LGTLGDL
+458 LGELGEL
-465 QVIPGVSDLPA
+465 RVIPGVSDLSA

-483 LEAQHA
+483 LETRHA
-489 QLLQALG
+489 QLLQTLG
-496 VASLA
+496 VASLGEA
-501 EGESRHE
+501 EARHE
-508 RWKAAVAQQK
+508 QWKALVAQQK
-518 SQAKILDVHAP
+518 SQAKILEVHAP
-529 QGIEALRAAS
+529 QGSDALRAALAS
-539 ATAAAR
+539 ADAR
-545 MQAANERLAG
+545 LQSANGRLAA

-567 ARRNAEIARDALEAA
+567 ARRNADIARDTLEAA
-582 RKVLTQAADKK
+582 RKVLTQTAEKK
-593 SAGMAN
+593 STATATT
-599 EESLAAQ
+599 ESLAAQ

-614 NDEAFRRNRAQW
+614 ADEAFCRKRAQW

-638 ALRKQ
+638 ALKRQ
-643 REGRERELE
+643 REGRARELD
-652 AARLDDPAAEAKR
+652 AARLDDPVAEAKR

-671 LARGEQNER
+671 LARNEQHTR
-680 QVKIAGLR
+680 QLRIAELR

-703 AAVEA
+703 ATVNAS
-708 KVEQAT
+708 VEQAT
-714 RRKDELGLRA
+714 RRKDELSLRA

-771 LSPATLDRFGRADT
+771 LSPATLNRYGRADT

-829 ARRDAIKRAL
+829 VRRDAIKRAL

-859 DLGVRQRS
+859 DLGVRQRA

-875 WAPGQASTVS
+875 
-885 G
+885 

>member
-1 MKLQSIAIQEFK
+1 MKLESIAIQEFK
-13 QFTGKLVIDD
+13 QFTGRLVVDD
-23 LQPGLNLFV
+23 LQPGLNLFT

-66 KASGQPSVEVSFD
+66 KASGQPSVEVTFD
-79 LDGTACRLSKQFVT
+79 LDGTSCKLSKQFVS
-93 RQRCELKIGQ
+93 RQRCELRIGQ
-103 SAFGEDEAEDRL
+103 SVFSEDEAEDKL

-139 LWVQQGST
+139 LWVQQGGT
-147 QEMRDSTGHAAQYL
+147 QDMRDSTGHAAQYL

-186 ELRQLLTARTQKP
+186 ELRQLLTARTQKS

-209 LARLIEERGD
+209 LAALLVQRDE
-219 LEQQRQQFEA
+219 LEQQREQFEE
-229 NIASLAAQQQAFDD
+229 NIARLAALQEAFDD

-256 ALQAQLRADAV
+256 AVQAQQRADAAAELERS
-267 VQLEGSLRGLEQ
+267 VQQLAQ
-279 SLKASEAELA
+279 SLQVSEAELA
-289 LPLQQEQNALE
+289 LSLQQEQGAAE
-300 LEAAVER
+300 LEAAVAR
-307 ERQQLDALRASVAAV
+307 ERQQLDAARANVSAVQTEHDRAAASVAR
-322 QAEHGQAVSSV
+322 
-333 TQFEQAFADASRALE
+333 FEQAFADANRALE
-348 LANAAVTASDLR
+348 LANAAVSAADLR
-360 SQIGLYRAESERLE
+360 SQIGLHRAESERLE
-374 ASIAAASKANDAVL
+374 AAIADAGKANDAVL
-388 EAAREAAT
+388 EAARAAAS
-396 LEIDEAKLKRLASLG
+396 LEIDAAKLKRLQSLDAE
-411 SQLSVLR
+411 LTVLR

-430 RLNGAITVND
+430 RLNGAITVG
-440 ELLSG
+440 EAQVSG

-453 EKRIS
+453 ETLIG
-458 LGTLGDL
+458 LGALGEL
-465 QVIPGVSDLPA
+465 RVIPGVSDLPA

-483 LEAQHA
+483 LEAGHA

-496 VASLA
+496 VASLGEA
-501 EGESRHE
+501 EARHE
-508 RWKAAVAQQK
+508 QWKALVAQQK
-518 SQAKILDVHAP
+518 SQAKILEVHAP
-529 QGIEALRAAS
+529 QGIDALRAALASTS
-539 ATAAAR
+539 AR
-545 MQAANERLAG
+545 WQASNERLAL

-567 ARRNAEIARDALEAA
+567 ARRNAEIARDAWEAA
-582 RKVLTQAADKK
+582 RKLLAQ
-593 SAGMAN
+593 SAEKRSTATATT
-599 EESLAAQ
+599 ESLAAQ

-614 NDEAFRRNRAQW
+614 NDEAFRRHRAQW
-626 QTKIV
+626 QTKMI
-631 EQRVQVE
+631 EQRVQVD

-671 LARGEQNER
+671 LARGEQHER
-680 QVKIAGLR
+680 QVRIAQLR

-703 AAVEA
+703 AAVRA
-708 KVEQAT
+708 RVEQAT
-714 RRKDELGLRA
+714 RRKDELSLRA

-756 LKRIFPQSTIALGDD
+756 LRRIFPQSTIALGDD
-771 LSPATLDRFGRADT
+771 LSPATLDRYGRADT

-859 DLGVRQRS
+859 DLGVRQRA
-867 IEDLKVAA
+867 IDDLKAA
-875 WAPGQASTVS
+875 A
-885 G
+885 

>member
-13 QFTGKLVIDD
+13 QFTGRLFIDD

-79 LDGTACRLSKQFVT
+79 LDGVACRLSKQFVT

-103 SAFGEDEAEDRL
+103 SVYGEDEAEDKL

-139 LWVQQGST
+139 LWVQQGGT

-177 DALIAAVQR
+177 DALIAVVQR
-186 ELRQLLTARTQKP
+186 ELRQLLTARTQKS
-199 TGPLAEAEQA
+199 TGPLAEAEAA
-209 LARLIEERGD
+209 LSTLSAERDD
-219 LEQQRQQFEA
+219 LVRQREQFDE
-229 NIASLAAQQQAFDD
+229 NIARLAAQQEAFDD
-243 TQRKRPWELHEQK
+243 AERKRPWELHEQK
-256 ALQAQLRADAV
+256 ALLAQQRADAA
-267 VQLEGSLRGLEQ
+267 VQLERGVQDLVQ
-279 SLKASEAELA
+279 ALKVAEAQLA
-289 LPLQQEQNALE
+289 LPMQQEQ
-300 LEAAVER
+300 AAVELETAVAR
-307 ERQQLDALRASVAAV
+307 DRQQLDAARANVSAV
-322 QAEHGQAVSSV
+322 ETEHGQASSRV
-333 TQFEQAFADASRALE
+333 VQLEQASADANRALE
-348 LANAAVTASDLR
+348 LANAAVSAADLR
-360 SQIGLYRAESERLE
+360 SQIGLYRAELERLE
-374 ASIAAASKANDAVL
+374 AAIGAASEAHEALVEATRAAAA
-388 EAAREAAT
+388 
-396 LEIDEAKLKRLASLG
+396 LEIDETKLKRLASLDA
-411 SQLSVLR
+411 SLTVLR

-430 RLNGAITVND
+430 RLSGSITVGD
-440 ELLSG
+440 AQIRGE
-445 AGVLRLDE
+445 GVLRLEE
-453 EKRIS
+453 EKRIG
-458 LGTLGDL
+458 LGELGEL
-465 QVIPGVSDLPA
+465 RVIPGVSDLPA
-476 RLSELAS
+476 RLSELAA

-489 QLLQALG
+489 QSLQALG

-501 EGESRHE
+501 QAEQRHE
-508 RWKAAVAQQK
+508 QWKALVAQQT
-518 SQAKILDVHAP
+518 SHAKVLDAHAP
-529 QGIEALRAAS
+529 HGIDALRAAS
-539 ATAAAR
+539 ASASAR
-545 MQAANERLAG
+545 LQAANERLAS
-555 LPDVSAAPPLDE
+555 LPDVSSALPLDE
-567 ARRNAEIARDALEAA
+567 ARRNADLARAALESA
-582 RKVLTQAADKK
+582 RKLLNDAAEKR
-593 SAGMAN
+593 STGIATA
-599 EESLAAQ
+599 ESLALQ

-614 NDEAFRRNRAQW
+614 SDAAFCSNRAQW
-626 QTKIV
+626 QAKIV

-652 AARLDDPAAEAKR
+652 AARLDDPAAEAQR
-665 YRASAE
+665 YRASAQ
-671 LARGEQNER
+671 LARQEQHER
-680 QVKIAGLR
+680 QVRIAHLR

-703 AAVEA
+703 AALEA
-708 KVEQAT
+708 KIEQAT
-714 RRKDELGLRA
+714 RRKDELSLRA
-724 SALSLLDEVLVDER
+724 GALSLLDEVLVAER

-771 LSPATLDRFGRADT
+771 LSPATLDRYGRADT

-839 IDAATR
+839 IDAASR

-859 DLGVRQRS
+859 DLGVRQRA
-867 IEDLKVAA
+867 IDDIKAA
-875 WAPGQASTVS
+875 A
-885 G
+885 

>member
-13 QFTGKLVIDD
+13 QFTGKLVVDD

-66 KASGQPSVEVSFD
+66 KASGQPTVEVSFD

-103 SAFGEDEAEDRL
+103 SVFGEDEAEDKL
-115 AALLGFSRAARG
+115 ADLLGFSRPARG

-139 LWVQQGST
+139 LWVQQGGT
-147 QEMRDSTGHAAQYL
+147 QEVRDSTGHAAQYL

-167 LSGSRESAGE
+167 LSGGRESAGE

-186 ELRQLLTARTQKP
+186 ELRQLLTARTQKS
-199 TGPLAEAEQA
+199 TGPLAEAEQT
-209 LARLIEERGD
+209 LVRLIDERNE
-219 LEQQRQQFEA
+219 LEQQRQQFEE
-229 NIASLAAQQQAFDD
+229 NIARLAAQQEAFDD
-243 TQRKRPWELHEQK
+243 TQRKRPWELHEQR

-267 VQLEGSLRGLEQ
+267 AQLEIGLQGLAQ

-300 LEAAVER
+300 LEAAVAR

-322 QAEHGQAVSSV
+322 QAEHADAAASV
-333 TQFEQAFADASRALE
+333 AQFEQAFADANRALE
-348 LANAAVTASDLR
+348 LANAAVTAADLR

-396 LEIDEAKLKRLASLG
+396 LEIDETKLKRLASLA
-411 SQLSVLR
+411 SELTVLR

-430 RLNGAITVND
+430 RLNGPITVDD
-440 ELLSG
+440 EPVNG
-445 AGVLRLDE
+445 EGVLRLDE
-453 EKRIS
+453 EKRIG
-458 LGTLGDL
+458 LGALGEL
-465 QVIPGVSDLPA
+465 RVIPGVSDLPA

-489 QLLQALG
+489 QVLQALG
-496 VASLA
+496 VASLG
-501 EGESRHE
+501 EGEARHE
-508 RWKAAVAQQK
+508 RWKGALAQQK
-518 SQAKILDVHAP
+518 SQAKILEVHAP

-545 MQAANERLAG
+545 MQAANERLTG

-593 SAGMAN
+593 STGMAN
-599 EESLAAQ
+599 AESLAAQ

-614 NDEAFRRNRAQW
+614 NDEAFRHNRAQW

-638 ALRKQ
+638 ALRKE

-671 LARGEQNER
+671 LARSEQNER

-703 AAVEA
+703 AAVQA

-714 RRKDELGLRA
+714 RRKDELSLRA
-724 SALSLLDEVLVDER
+724 GALSLLDEVLVDER

-771 LSPATLDRFGRADT
+771 LSPATLERFGRADT

-859 DLGVRQRS
+859 DLGVRQRA
-867 IEDLKVAA
+867 IDDLKVTA
-875 WAPGQASTVS
+875 
-885 G
+885 

>member
-66 KASGQPSVEVSFD
+66 KASGQPSVEVSFE
-79 LDGTACRLSKQFVT
+79 LDGMACRLSKQFVT
-93 RQRCELKIGQ
+93 RQRCELRIGQ
-103 SAFGEDEAEDRL
+103 SAFGEDEAEDKL
-115 AALLGFSRAARG
+115 AALLGFSRPARG

-139 LWVQQGST
+139 LWVQQGGT

-167 LSGSRESAGE
+167 LSGGRESAGE

-186 ELRQLLTARTQKP
+186 ELRQLLTARTQKS
-199 TGPLAEAEQA
+199 TGPLAEAEQT
-209 LARLIEERGD
+209 LTRLIEERAD

-229 NIASLAAQQQAFDD
+229 NIASLATQQQTFDD
-243 TQRKRPWELHEQK
+243 TQRKRPWEIHEQK

-267 VQLEGSLRGLEQ
+267 VQLESSLKGLEQ
-279 SLKASEAELA
+279 SVKASEAELA
-289 LPLQQEQNALE
+289 LPLQQEQNALD
-300 LEAAVER
+300 LEAAVAR

-322 QAEHGQAVSSV
+322 QAEHADAAASV
-333 TQFEQAFADASRALE
+333 AQFEQASANANRALE
-348 LANAAVTASDLR
+348 LANAAVTAADLR
-360 SQIGLYRAESERLE
+360 SQIGLFRAESERLE

-396 LEIDEAKLKRLASLG
+396 LEIDEAKLKRLAALG
-411 SQLSVLR
+411 GELSVLR

-430 RLNGAITVND
+430 RLNGAITVD
-440 ELLSG
+440 EKPVSG
-445 AGVLRLDE
+445 EGVLRVDE
-453 EKRIS
+453 EKRIG
-458 LGTLGDL
+458 LGALGEL
-465 QVIPGVSDLPA
+465 RVIPGVSDLPA

-496 VASLA
+496 VASLG
-501 EGESRHE
+501 EGEARHE
-508 RWKAAVAQQK
+508 CWKAALAQQK

-539 ATAAAR
+539 ATAVAR

-555 LPDVSAAPPLDE
+555 LPDVSAAAPLDE

-593 SAGMAN
+593 STGMAN
-599 EESLAAQ
+599 AESLADQ
-606 LQRKEAQL
+606 LQRKQAQL
-614 NDEAFRRNRAQW
+614 DDEAFRRNRAQW
-626 QTKIV
+626 QAKIV

-671 LARGEQNER
+671 LARGEQNDR
-680 QVKIAGLR
+680 QVKIAALR

-703 AAVEA
+703 AAVQA

-785 LDALSFGTREQL
+785 LEALSFGTREQL

-859 DLGVRQRS
+859 DLGVRQRA

-875 WAPGQASTVS
+875 
-885 G
+885 

>member
-13 QFTGKLVIDD
+13 QFTGRLVIDD
-23 LQPGLNLFV
+23 LQPGLNLFT
-32 GPNEAG
+32 GPNEVG

-66 KASGQPSVEVSFD
+66 KASGQPSVEVSFE
-79 LDGTACRLSKQFVT
+79 LDGAACKLSKQFVT

-103 SAFGEDEAEDRL
+103 AVFSEDEAEDRL

-139 LWVQQGST
+139 LWVQQGGT
-147 QEMRDSTGHAAQYL
+147 HEVRDSTGHAAQYL

-167 LSGSRESAGE
+167 LSGGSESAGE

-186 ELRQLLTARTQKP
+186 ELRQLLTARTQKS
-199 TGPLAEAEQA
+199 TGPLAEAELA
-209 LARLIEERGD
+209 LAALSAERD
-219 LEQQRQQFEA
+219 ELEQQRRQFEE
-229 NIASLAAQQQAFDD
+229 NIARLASQQETFDD
-243 TQRKRPWELHEQK
+243 AERKRAWELHEQK
-256 ALQAQLRADAV
+256 AVLAQQRADAAAE
-267 VQLEGSLRGLEQ
+267 LERSLQGLAQ
-279 SLKASEAELA
+279 SLQVSEAELA
-289 LPLQQEQNALE
+289 LSLQQEQGAAD
-300 LEAAVER
+300 LEAAIAR
-307 ERQQLDALRASVAAV
+307 ERQQLDAARANVAAAQTEHAQAASSVA
-322 QAEHGQAVSSV
+322 
-333 TQFEQAFADASRALE
+333 QFEQASADADRALE
-348 LANAAVTASDLR
+348 LANAAVTAADLR
-360 SQIGLYRAESERLE
+360 NQIGLYRTESERLE
-374 ASIAAASKANDAVL
+374 ASIAAAGKAGDAVL
-388 EAAREAAT
+388 EAARDAAAV
-396 LEIDEAKLKRLASLG
+396 EIDEAKLRRLVALDG
-411 SQLSVLR
+411 ELTVLR
-418 ARTEAAMTRIEY
+418 ARTDAAMTRIEY
-430 RLNGAITVND
+430 RLNGALTIGDARITG
-440 ELLSG
+440 E
-445 AGVLRLDE
+445 GVLRVDDE
-453 EKRIS
+453 KLIG
-458 LGTLGDL
+458 LGELGEL
-465 QVIPGVSDLPA
+465 RVIPGVSDLSA
-476 RLSELAS
+476 RLSELAA
-483 LEAQHA
+483 LEAAHA

-496 VASLA
+496 VASVDDA
-501 EGESRHE
+501 QARHE
-508 RWKAAVAQQK
+508 RWKTLIAQQK

-529 QGIEALRAAS
+529 QGIDALRAALAS
-539 ATAAAR
+539 AAAR
-545 MQAANERLAG
+545 LQAANERLAG
-555 LPDVSAAPPLDE
+555 LPDVSAAAPLDE
-567 ARRNAEIARDALEAA
+567 ARRNAEIARDALGSA
-582 RKVLTQAADKK
+582 RNVLAQAAEKR
-593 SAGMAN
+593 STGIATA
-599 EESLAAQ
+599 ESLAAQ

-614 NDEAFRRNRAQW
+614 NDATYCRNRAQW

-631 EQRVQVE
+631 EQRVQVD

-643 REGRERELE
+643 REGRARELE

-671 LARGEQNER
+671 LARNEQHER
-680 QVKIAGLR
+680 QVRIAQLR

-703 AAVEA
+703 AALDA
-708 KVEQAT
+708 KIEQAT
-714 RRKDELGLRA
+714 RRKDELSLRA

-771 LSPATLDRFGRADT
+771 LSPATLDRHGRADT

-829 ARRDAIKRAL
+829 TRRDAIKRAL
-839 IDAATR
+839 LDAATR

-859 DLGVRQRS
+859 DLGVRQRA

-875 WAPGQASTVS
+875 
-885 G
+885 

>member
-66 KASGQPSVEVSFD
+66 KASGQPSVEVSFE
-79 LDGTACRLSKQFVT
+79 LDGMACRLSKQFVT
-93 RQRCELKIGQ
+93 RQRCELRIGQ
-103 SAFGEDEAEDRL
+103 SAFGEDEAEDKL
-115 AALLGFSRAARG
+115 AALLGFSRPARG

-139 LWVQQGST
+139 LWVQQGGT

-167 LSGSRESAGE
+167 LSGGRESAGE

-186 ELRQLLTARTQKP
+186 ELRQLLTARTQKS
-199 TGPLAEAEQA
+199 TGPLAEAEQT
-209 LARLIEERGD
+209 LTRLIEERAD

-229 NIASLAAQQQAFDD
+229 NIASLATQQQTFDD
-243 TQRKRPWELHEQK
+243 TQRKRPWEIHEQK
-256 ALQAQLRADAV
+256 AVQAQLRADAV
-267 VQLEGSLRGLEQ
+267 VQLEGSLKGLEQ

-289 LPLQQEQNALE
+289 LPLQQEQNALD
-300 LEAAVER
+300 LEAAVAR
-307 ERQQLDALRASVAAV
+307 ERLQLDALRASVAAV
-322 QAEHGQAVSSV
+322 QAEHADAAASV
-333 TQFEQAFADASRALE
+333 TQFEQAFADANRALE
-348 LANAAVTASDLR
+348 LANAAVTAADLR
-360 SQIGLYRAESERLE
+360 SQIGLFRAESERLE
-374 ASIAAASKANDAVL
+374 ASIAAASKANEAVL

-396 LEIDEAKLKRLASLG
+396 LEIDEAKLKRLAALG
-411 SQLSVLR
+411 SELSVLR

-430 RLNGAITVND
+430 RLNGAITVD
-440 ELLSG
+440 EKPVSG
-445 AGVLRLDE
+445 EGVLRVDE
-453 EKRIS
+453 EKRIG
-458 LGTLGDL
+458 LGALGEL
-465 QVIPGVSDLPA
+465 RVIPGVSDLPA

-496 VASLA
+496 VASLG
-501 EGESRHE
+501 EGEARHE
-508 RWKAAVAQQK
+508 RWKAALAQQK

-529 QGIEALRAAS
+529 QGIDALRAAS

-593 SAGMAN
+593 STGMAN
-599 EESLAAQ
+599 AESLADQ
-606 LQRKEAQL
+606 LQRKQAQL
-614 NDEAFRRNRAQW
+614 DDEAFRRNRAQW
-626 QTKIV
+626 QAKIV

-652 AARLDDPAAEAKR
+652 AARLDDPEAEAKR

-680 QVKIAGLR
+680 QVKIAALR
-688 SQLETVGASG
+688 GQLETAGASG

-703 AAVEA
+703 AAVQA

-714 RRKDELGLRA
+714 RRKDELSLRA

-785 LDALSFGTREQL
+785 LEALSFGTREQL

-859 DLGVRQRS
+859 DLGVRQRA

-875 WAPGQASTVS
+875 
-885 G
+885 

>member
-1 MKLQSIAIQEFK
+1 MKLESIAIQEFK
-13 QFTGKLVIDD
+13 QFTGRLVVDD
-23 LQPGLNLFV
+23 LQPGLNLFT

-66 KASGQPSVEVSFD
+66 KASGQPSVEVTFD
-79 LDGTACRLSKQFVT
+79 LDGTSCKLSKQFVS
-93 RQRCELKIGQ
+93 RQRCELRIGQ
-103 SAFGEDEAEDRL
+103 SVFSEDEAEDKL

-139 LWVQQGST
+139 LWVQQGGT
-147 QEMRDSTGHAAQYL
+147 QDMRDSTGHAAQYL

-186 ELRQLLTARTQKP
+186 ELRQLLTARTQKS

-209 LARLIEERGD
+209 LAALLVQRDE
-219 LEQQRQQFEA
+219 LEQQREQFEE
-229 NIASLAAQQQAFDD
+229 NIARLAALQEAFDD

-256 ALQAQLRADAV
+256 AAQAQQRADAAAELERS
-267 VQLEGSLRGLEQ
+267 VQQLAQ
-279 SLKASEAELA
+279 SLQVSEAELA
-289 LPLQQEQNALE
+289 LSLQQEHGAAE
-300 LEAAVER
+300 LEAAVAR
-307 ERQQLDALRASVAAV
+307 ERQQLDAARANVSAVQTEHDRAAASVAR
-322 QAEHGQAVSSV
+322 
-333 TQFEQAFADASRALE
+333 FEQAFADANRALE
-348 LANAAVTASDLR
+348 LANAAVSAADLR
-360 SQIGLYRAESERLE
+360 SQIGLHRAESERLE
-374 ASIAAASKANDAVL
+374 AAIADAGKANDAVL
-388 EAAREAAT
+388 EAARAAAS
-396 LEIDEAKLKRLASLG
+396 LEIDAAKLKRLQSLDAE
-411 SQLSVLR
+411 LTVLR

-430 RLNGAITVND
+430 RLNGAITVG
-440 ELLSG
+440 EAQVSG

-453 EKRIS
+453 EKLIG
-458 LGTLGDL
+458 LGALGEL
-465 QVIPGVSDLPA
+465 RVIPGVSDLPA

-483 LEAQHA
+483 LEAGHA

-496 VASLA
+496 VASLGEA
-501 EGESRHE
+501 EARHE
-508 RWKAAVAQQK
+508 QWKALVAQQK
-518 SQAKILDVHAP
+518 SQAKILEVHAP
-529 QGIEALRAAS
+529 QGIDALRAALASTS
-539 ATAAAR
+539 AR
-545 MQAANERLAG
+545 WQASNERLAL

-567 ARRNAEIARDALEAA
+567 ARRNAEIARDAWEAA
-582 RKVLTQAADKK
+582 RKLLAQ
-593 SAGMAN
+593 SAEKRSTATATT
-599 EESLAAQ
+599 ESLAAQ

-626 QTKIV
+626 QTKMI
-631 EQRVQVE
+631 EQRVQVD
-638 ALRKQ
+638 ALTKQ

-671 LARGEQNER
+671 LARGEQHER
-680 QVKIAGLR
+680 QVRIAQLR

-703 AAVEA
+703 AAVRA
-708 KVEQAT
+708 RVEQAT
-714 RRKDELGLRA
+714 RRKDELSLRA

-756 LKRIFPQSTIALGDD
+756 LRRIFPQSTIALGDD
-771 LSPATLDRFGRADT
+771 LSPATLDRYGRADT

-859 DLGVRQRS
+859 DLGVRQRA
-867 IEDLKVAA
+867 IDDLKAA
-875 WAPGQASTVS
+875 A
-885 G
+885 

>member
-66 KASGQPSVEVSFD
+66 KASGQPSVEVSFE
-79 LDGTACRLSKQFVT
+79 LDGMACRLSKQFVT
-93 RQRCELKIGQ
+93 RQRCELRIGQ
-103 SAFGEDEAEDRL
+103 SAFGEDEAEDKL
-115 AALLGFSRAARG
+115 AALLGFSRPARG

-139 LWVQQGST
+139 LWVQQGGT

-167 LSGSRESAGE
+167 LSGGRESAGE

-186 ELRQLLTARTQKP
+186 ELRQLLTARTQKS
-199 TGPLAEAEQA
+199 TGPLAEAEQT
-209 LARLIEERGD
+209 LTRLIEERAD

-229 NIASLAAQQQAFDD
+229 NIASLATQQQTFDD
-243 TQRKRPWELHEQK
+243 TQRKRPWEVHEQK

-267 VQLEGSLRGLEQ
+267 VQLEGSLKGLEQ

-289 LPLQQEQNALE
+289 LPLQQEQNALD
-300 LEAAVER
+300 LEAAVAR

-322 QAEHGQAVSSV
+322 QAEHADAAASV
-333 TQFEQAFADASRALE
+333 TQFEQAFADANRALE
-348 LANAAVTASDLR
+348 LANAAVTAADLR
-360 SQIGLYRAESERLE
+360 SQIGLFRAESERLE
-374 ASIAAASKANDAVL
+374 ASIAAASKANGAVL
-388 EAAREAAT
+388 EAAREAAMF
-396 LEIDEAKLKRLASLG
+396 EIDEAKLKRLAALG
-411 SQLSVLR
+411 SELSVLR

-440 ELLSG
+440 HPVSNE
-445 AGVLRLDE
+445 GVLRVDE
-453 EKRIS
+453 EKRIG
-458 LGTLGDL
+458 LGALGEL
-465 QVIPGVSDLPA
+465 RVIPGVSDLPA

-483 LEAQHA
+483 LETQHA

-496 VASLA
+496 VASLG
-501 EGESRHE
+501 EGEARHE
-508 RWKAAVAQQK
+508 RWKTALAQQK
-518 SQAKILDVHAP
+518 SQAEILDLYAP
-529 QGIEALRAAS
+529 QGIDALRAAS
-539 ATAAAR
+539 ATATAR

-555 LPDVSAAPPLDE
+555 LPDVSSAPPLDE

-593 SAGMAN
+593 STGMAN
-599 EESLAAQ
+599 AESLADQ
-606 LQRKEAQL
+606 LQRKQAQL
-614 NDEAFRRNRAQW
+614 DDEAFRRNRAQW
-626 QTKIV
+626 QAKIV

-652 AARLDDPAAEAKR
+652 TARLDDPAAEAKR

-671 LARGEQNER
+671 LARGEQNDR
-680 QVKIAGLR
+680 QVKIAALR

-714 RRKDELGLRA
+714 RRKNELSLRA

-785 LDALSFGTREQL
+785 LEALSFGTREQL

-859 DLGVRQRS
+859 DLGVRQRA

-875 WAPGQASTVS
+875 
-885 G
+885 

>member
-1 MKLQSIAIQEFK
+1 MKLESIAIQEFK
-13 QFTGKLVIDD
+13 QFTGRLVVDD
-23 LQPGLNLFV
+23 LQPGLNLFT

-66 KASGQPSVEVSFD
+66 KASGQPSVEVTFD
-79 LDGTACRLSKQFVT
+79 LDGTSCKLSKQFVS
-93 RQRCELKIGQ
+93 RQRCELWIGQ
-103 SAFGEDEAEDRL
+103 SVFSEDEAEDKL

-139 LWVQQGST
+139 LWVQQGGT

-186 ELRQLLTARTQKP
+186 ELRQLLTARTQKS

-209 LARLIEERGD
+209 LAALLVQRDE
-219 LEQQRQQFEA
+219 LEQQREQFEE
-229 NIASLAAQQQAFDD
+229 NIARLAALQEAFDD

-256 ALQAQLRADAV
+256 AVQAQQRADAAAELERS
-267 VQLEGSLRGLEQ
+267 VQQLAQ
-279 SLKASEAELA
+279 SLQVSEAELA
-289 LPLQQEQNALE
+289 LSLQQEQGAAE
-300 LEAAVER
+300 LEAAVAR
-307 ERQQLDALRASVAAV
+307 ERQQLDAARANVSAVQTEHDRAAASVAR
-322 QAEHGQAVSSV
+322 
-333 TQFEQAFADASRALE
+333 FEQAFADANRALE
-348 LANAAVTASDLR
+348 LANAAVSAADLR
-360 SQIGLYRAESERLE
+360 SQIGLHRAGSERLE
-374 ASIAAASKANDAVL
+374 AAIADAGKANDAVL
-388 EAAREAAT
+388 EAARAAAS
-396 LEIDEAKLKRLASLG
+396 LEIDAVKLKRLQSLDAE
-411 SQLSVLR
+411 LTVLR

-430 RLNGAITVND
+430 RLNGAITVG
-440 ELLSG
+440 EAQVSG

-453 EKRIS
+453 EKLIG
-458 LGTLGDL
+458 LGALGEL
-465 QVIPGVSDLPA
+465 RVIPGVSDLPA

-483 LEAQHA
+483 LEAGHA

-496 VASLA
+496 VASLGEA
-501 EGESRHE
+501 EARHE
-508 RWKAAVAQQK
+508 QWKALVAQQK
-518 SQAKILDVHAP
+518 SQAKILEVHAP
-529 QGIEALRAAS
+529 QGIDALRAALASTS
-539 ATAAAR
+539 AR
-545 MQAANERLAG
+545 WQASNERLAL

-567 ARRNAEIARDALEAA
+567 ARRNAEIARDAWEAA
-582 RKVLTQAADKK
+582 RKLLAQ
-593 SAGMAN
+593 SAEKRSTATATT
-599 EESLAAQ
+599 ESLAAQ

-626 QTKIV
+626 QTKMI
-631 EQRVQVE
+631 EQRVQVD
-638 ALRKQ
+638 ALTKQ

-671 LARGEQNER
+671 LARGEQHER
-680 QVKIAGLR
+680 QVRIAQLR

-703 AAVEA
+703 AAVRA
-708 KVEQAT
+708 RVEQAT
-714 RRKDELGLRA
+714 RRKDELSLRA

-756 LKRIFPQSTIALGDD
+756 LRRIFPQSTIALGDD
-771 LSPATLDRFGRADT
+771 LSPATLDRYGRADT

-859 DLGVRQRS
+859 DLGVRQRA
-867 IEDLKVAA
+867 IDDLKAA
-875 WAPGQASTVS
+875 A
-885 G
+885 

>member
-23 LQPGLNLFV
+23 LQPGLNLFT

-66 KASGQPSVEVSFD
+66 KASGQPSVEVSFE

-103 SAFGEDEAEDRL
+103 SAFGEDEAEDKL

-139 LWVQQGST
+139 LWVQQGGT

-167 LSGSRESAGE
+167 LSGGREAAGE

-199 TGPLAEAEQA
+199 TGPLAEAEQT

-229 NIASLAAQQQAFDD
+229 NIASLATQQQAFDD
-243 TQRKRPWELHEQK
+243 AQRKRPWELHEQK
-256 ALQAQLRADAV
+256 AVQAQLRADAV
-267 VQLEGSLRGLEQ
+267 VQLEGSLQGLEQ

-289 LPLQQEQNALE
+289 LPLQQEQNALD
-300 LEAAVER
+300 LEAAVAR
-307 ERQQLDALRASVAAV
+307 ERQQLDTLRANVAAV
-322 QAEHGQAVSSV
+322 QSEHAQAEAAV

-348 LANAAVTASDLR
+348 LANAAVTAADLR
-360 SQIGLYRAESERLE
+360 SQIGLHRAESERLE
-374 ASIAAASKANDAVL
+374 AAIAAASKANEAVL

-411 SQLSVLR
+411 GELTVLR

-430 RLNGAITVND
+430 RL
-440 ELLSG
+440 SG
-445 AGVLRLDE
+445 ALTVDDAPVSGEGVLRVDE
-453 EKRIS
+453 EKRIG
-458 LGTLGDL
+458 LGALGEL
-465 QVIPGVSDLPA
+465 RVIPGVSDLPA
-476 RLSELAS
+476 RLAELAS
-483 LEAQHA
+483 LDAQHA

-496 VASLA
+496 IASLG
-501 EGESRHE
+501 EGEARHE
-508 RWKAAVAQQK
+508 RWKAQIAQQK
-518 SQAKILDVHAP
+518 SQAKILEVHAP
-529 QGIEALRAAS
+529 QGIDALRAAS

-555 LPDVSAAPPLDE
+555 LPDVSAAAPLDE
-567 ARRNAEIARDALEAA
+567 ARRNAGIARDALEAA
-582 RKVLTQAADKK
+582 RKALSQAADKK
-593 SAGMAN
+593 STGMAN
-599 EESLAAQ
+599 ADSLAAQ
-606 LQRKEAQL
+606 LQRKQAQL
-614 NDEAFRRNRAQW
+614 EDEAFRRNRAQW
-626 QTKIV
+626 LTKIV

-703 AAVEA
+703 AALEA

-756 LKRIFPQSTIALGDD
+756 LKRIFPQSTLALGDD
-771 LSPATLDRFGRADT
+771 LSPATLERFGRADT

-859 DLGVRQRS
+859 DLGVRQRA

-875 WAPGQASTVS
+875 
-885 G
+885 